1 MKKSFINVNFIK
13 KCQLGVK
20 KKFYKL
26 YKIEIDEKKFYK
38 RDFYDAEVKKS
49 FINVIFM
56 MRRYKKSFGCYI
68 KLKIDEKKFYKRNF
82 FISEQQKYILV
93 QVFL

>member
-49 FINVIFM
+49 FINVIF
-56 MRRYKKSFGCYI
+56 SFQSNKNGFWDSFFINYNFCVGI
-68 KLKIDEKKFYKRNF
+68 EQFFYKC
-82 FISEQQKYILV
+82 
-93 QVFL
+93 